1 MARLLTILT
10 LSLIALSFIPQVSLA
25 KASDGV
31 NTQAFSPS
39 FDCSKSKIKVEKL
52 ICASEELSRLDMEL
66 AKTYKDALN
75 IREEQLQ
82 TEDIYDDSDIMRSLY
97 ECLLNDCNQSYKLPD
112 SINESETQAQ
122 KEWIKRRN
130 TCNNEDCLKNYYE
143 TRVKAL
149 NAKNTAFVNQLL
161 GAQREAKAKYQKTNS
176 AFRAYSV
183 MDGNN
188 TASIIS
194 HKPSLLT
201 DEQYSSLLYDYAY
214 YLTTKIGE

>member
-1 MARLLTILT
+1 M
-10 LSLIALSFIPQVSLA
+10 IALSFIPQISLA
-25 KASDGV
+25 KAPDAV

-52 ICASEELSRLDMEL
+52 ICANEELSRLDMEL
-66 AKTYKDALN
+66 AKTYRDALN

-82 TEDIYDDSDIMRSLY
+82 IEDIYDVLDIRRSLY
-97 ECLLNDCNQSYKLPD
+97 ECLFNDCNQSYKLPD

-130 TCNNEDCLKNYYE
+130 TCNNEDCLKNHYE

-161 GAQREAKAKYQKTNS
+161 KSQREAKEKYQKTNS
-176 AFRAYSV
+176 AFKASKI
-183 MDGNN
+183 MDDNN

-201 DEQYSSLLYDYAY
+201 DEQYSSL
-214 YLTTKIGE
+214 